1 MIAVIFQRLHSRLT
15 EDVMKR
21 TNVGLV
27 GGGGENAFFGKVHWR
42 ATGVLAPE
50 GFRIVAGVLRSEP
63 AACVAAAEQ
72 WGIRGY
78 GTAEEM
84 LAKEPVLDYVVI
96 ATPNDMH
103 FPVAKV
109 CLAHQKPVLSEKPLT
124 LTLQEARE
132 LQRLMGDYPLP
143 FGVAYTYCGSW
154 PFLLARA
161 IVRSGKLGAVRYAEA
176 SYDQGWQARNLG
188 IQQEWRQRRAKSGA
202 FCCGG
207 DIGSHGFQ
215 GIRWIT
221 GLDIAQVCVD
231 ARSHVDGRE
240 LDDTFRC
247 FLRLSNN
254 GDGMVTASQVLIGH
268 KNDHQV
274 RVCCADGT
282 VEVGVEESEFVK
294 VHLLKRGTRTYFRGE
309 DYSEDELVA
318 DLLAQANWAKCL
330 PSGHNEGFL
339 HHLANIHLAFGESV
353 HAWKAGEPWSA
364 EKYPSLNDGVAGMR
378 ILHACAENAPS
389 TTKWTLVPTS

>member
-1 MIAVIFQRLHSRLT
+1 
-15 EDVMKR
+15 MKR
-21 TNVGLV
+21 TKVGLV
-27 GGGGENAFFGKVHWR
+27 GGGGENAFFGAVHRR
-42 ATGVLAPE
+42 AVGVLNHDGYE
-50 GFRIVAGVLRSEP
+50 LVAGVLRSDQV
-63 AACVAAAEQ
+63 ACAAAAEQ
-72 WGIRGY
+72 WDIRGY
-78 GTAEEM
+78 STVEQM
-84 LAKEPVLDYVVI
+84 LEREPDLDYVVI
-96 ATPNDMH
+96 ATPNDAH

-124 LTLQEARE
+124 LTLAEARE
-132 LQRLMGDYPLP
+132 LQRLADERTLP
-143 FGVAYTYCGSW
+143 FGVAYTYCDSW

-161 IVRSGKLGAVRYAEA
+161 IVRSGKLGTVRYAEA

-188 IQQEWRQRRAKSGA
+188 IQQEWRQHRARAGA

-207 DIGSHGFQ
+207 DIGSHGLQ

-247 FLRLSNN
+247 LLRLSNN
-254 GDGMVTASQVLIGH
+254 ADGIVTASQVLIGH

-282 VEVGVEESEFVK
+282 VEIGVEQSESVT

-309 DYSEDELVA
+309 DYSEDELVT
-318 DLLAQANWAKCL
+318 DLLAQANWAKCI

-339 HHLANIHLAFGESV
+339 HHLANIHLAFGEAV
-353 HAWKAGEPWSA
+353 HAWKAGQPWSA
-364 EKYPSLNDGVAGMR
+364 ERYPSLADGVAGMR

-389 TTKWTLVPTS
+389 TTKWTLVPIS